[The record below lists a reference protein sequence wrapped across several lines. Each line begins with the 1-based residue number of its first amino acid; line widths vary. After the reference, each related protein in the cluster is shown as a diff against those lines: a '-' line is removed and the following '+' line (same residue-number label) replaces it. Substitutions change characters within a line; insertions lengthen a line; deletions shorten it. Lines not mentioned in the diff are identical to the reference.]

1 LSLSSGPKSCM
12 AQAGFTLCVFLGDV
26 SHGNL
31 FFVGR
36 GVFLVFMYS
45 GLGLLALRNMLSPA
59 DVGLCVIGS
68 NVASPRA
75 ISISL
80 SC

>member
-1 LSLSSGPKSCM
+1 MSLSSGPKSCM
-12 AQAGFTLCVFLGDV
+12 AQVGFTLCVFLGDV

-31 FFVGR
+31 FFVGS

-45 GLGLLALRNMLSPA
+45 GLGLLALRNMLA
-59 DVGLCVIGS
+59 DVGLCVIGL